1 MIRYST
7 RRGFLKTAGLFGI
20 AFATS
25 SFDFKKYTPLLSF
38 STLGCPDWSFQNIVN
53 FAVAN
58 NYNGIEIRGVQR
70 QLDLTKC
77 PEFSSAA
84 NINASRKLV
93 EEKGLRFVDLGSS
106 AEMHHAD
113 PAERQKNLDE
123 AKRFIDLA
131 HQLDCPNVRVFPNDF
146 PKEQEKNATIDLIVK
161 SLVELGDHAKGSNV
175 RVLME
180 SHGEVVHSD
189 DIVKIMQTAEHPN
202 VGMVWD
208 IVNMWSVTK
217 EPPAQVYEKLKKYIY
232 HTHIKDL
239 KIVDGKERYVL
250 LGKGET
256 PIFEAIDILAK
267 NDYKGYYSF
276 EWEKMWHPEIEE
288 PEIALADYPKAMKE
302 HFKV

>member
-113 PAERQKNLDE
+113 AAERQKNLDE
-123 AKRFIDLA
+123 AKS
-131 HQLDCPNVRVFPNDF
+131 P
-146 PKEQEKNATIDLIVK
+146 TIFLK
-161 SLVELGDHAKGSNV
+161 S
-175 RVLME
+175 R
-180 SHGEVVHSD
+180 
-189 DIVKIMQTAEHPN
+189 
-202 VGMVWD
+202 
-208 IVNMWSVTK
+208 
-217 EPPAQVYEKLKKYIY
+217 
-232 HTHIKDL
+232 
-239 KIVDGKERYVL
+239 R
-250 LGKGET
+250 
-256 PIFEAIDILAK
+256 
-267 NDYKGYYSF
+267 
-276 EWEKMWHPEIEE
+276 KMRP
-288 PEIALADYPKAMKE
+288 LTSL
-302 HFKV
+302 